1 MLPGQLAAESYE
13 ESQRRPG
20 DYEAQVSQR
29 PIAIH
34 GLEHLGAT
42 DRGVTMFRNQIR
54 RGIRAVRAGDE
65 PPGLCHK
72 AGAVIPTYCND
83 TIVQV
88 PPAETVAAD
97 RQLMRKAGRRLAE
110 AYLEE
115 PPLMTRS

>member
-1 MLPGQLAAESYE
+1 
-13 ESQRRPG
+13 
-20 DYEAQVSQR
+20 
-29 PIAIH
+29 
-34 GLEHLGAT
+34 
-42 DRGVTMFRNQIR
+42 MFRNQIR

-110 AYLEE
+110 AYLVE
-115 PPLMTRS
+115 PPLMTRP